1 MNECKPNCFEK
12 TEVGGAFF
20 IFHQITDELSTK
32 HEPRLRTTI
41 HLFPILNRIDW
52 LFKLGLN
59 MGFTIDKNRRG
70 KNESSNSSSS
80 DRFNNDNHF
89 WNDWLSI

>member
-1 MNECKPNCFEK
+1 MMSTKDKPNCFEK

-41 HLFPILNRIDW
+41 YICGFSVHIHNILI
-52 LFKLGLN
+52 
-59 MGFTIDKNRRG
+59 
-70 KNESSNSSSS
+70 
-80 DRFNNDNHF
+80 
-89 WNDWLSI
+89 